1 MDMMNLSPLLRNIHL
16 LRQKA
21 LRSDQVKAVQDD
33 LCDQL
38 SSLIQPYET
47 YDELITQN
55 GIGS

>member
-1 MDMMNLSPLLRNIHL
+1 MNLSPLLRNIHL

-21 LRSDQVKAVQDD
+21 LRSDQVKTVQDD